1 MNLEI
6 NSITDVLNYIDYGL
20 IDNNFNDN
28 YLIYMGM
35 MHNFVLDSGEIN
47 SEFQIEILQQINLI
61 MVKLFNYKNA
71 ELKNEYLKLRQMI
84 LRSLEEDN
92 EEYSYSLSYI

>member
-28 YLIYMGM
+28 YLIYMEM

-61 MVKLFNYKNA
+61 IVKLFKSKNA
-71 ELKNEYLKLRQMI
+71 ELKNEYLKLRQLVMQSI
-84 LRSLEEDN
+84 EDN
-92 EEYSYSLSYI
+92 EE

>member
-28 YLIYMGM
+28 YLI
-35 MHNFVLDSGEIN
+35 
-47 SEFQIEILQQINLI
+47 
-61 MVKLFNYKNA
+61 
-71 ELKNEYLKLRQMI
+71 
-84 LRSLEEDN
+84 
-92 EEYSYSLSYI
+92 

>member
-28 YLIYMGM
+28 YLIYMRM
-35 MHNFVLDSGEIN
+35 MHNFVLDGGEIN

-61 MVKLFNYKNA
+61 IVKLFNYKNA
-71 ELKNEYLKLRQMI
+71 ELKNEYLKLRQMVLQSVENI
-84 LRSLEEDN
+84 
-92 EEYSYSLSYI
+92 EEYSYSFSYI

>member
-61 MVKLFNYKNA
+61 MVKLFNYKNV

-84 LRSLEEDN
+84 LRSLEEDY
-92 EEYSYSLSYI
+92 EE